1 MLARSPKPAPLPAD
15 LDLSVPSYRAA
26 FHFARK
32 LAAAGDRPAADAL
45 MARLLWLVPA
55 QDGGFVGLS
64 DAQLASKCATD
75 ARLNLELVAAAQWA
89 PGEWPAADQVAA

>member
-1 MLARSPKPAPLPAD
+1 MLARTPKPAPIPAD
-15 LDLSVPSYRAA
+15 LDLSKPSYRAA

-55 QDGGFVGLS
+55 QDGGFIGLS
-64 DAQLASKCATD
+64 DAQLTAKVRND
-75 ARLNLELVAAAQWA
+75 ARLNLELVLAAQWA
-89 PGEWPAADQVAA
+89 PGTWPSADQVAA